1 MWHLKVWHSRI
12 DGGVFSGLTS
22 SLASLLNYVSAK
34 PTDRPSH
41 LVKGLW
47 NLSISGSQYNFAQQV
62 IPSTGKKALVG
73 GLMMPLHHKGF
84 GVQIG
89 DCVEHHFKWGE
100 FTYDKLPPKQFHLAI
115 PEFYYHSPK
124 VISGPHLARLAT
136 TDLRAFPWLPCL
148 PSQVEGLKRLR
159 SMPGD
164 DRCCRTFR
172 IHLDGRENLL
182 DVISLIIKNNQNMK
196 MTSDMRLPC

>member
-1 MWHLKVWHSRI
+1 MLFSKITECFPSHWSCSYSERPCLWHLKVWHSRI

-22 SLASLLNYVSAK
+22 SLAFLLNYVSAK

-62 IPSTGKKALVG
+62 IPSTGKEALVG

-89 DCVEHHFKWGE
+89 DCEEYYFK
-100 FTYDKLPPKQFHLAI
+100 
-115 PEFYYHSPK
+115 
-124 VISGPHLARLAT
+124 
-136 TDLRAFPWLPCL
+136 
-148 PSQVEGLKRLR
+148 
-159 SMPGD
+159 
-164 DRCCRTFR
+164 
-172 IHLDGRENLL
+172 
-182 DVISLIIKNNQNMK
+182 
-196 MTSDMRLPC
+196 